1 MNDTLSVK
9 AILPAQIGASQLEA
23 TARDFSRAASA
34 DKTSH
39 IRVNTAL
46 GSLNPTYIRISHQ
59 PSTTKSPTQRTLF
72 SVEQQ
77 LSRVDAGGSVLTVLR
92 PTFKVVM
99 EIPQGVTEAEAA
111 ALQNTACGAIL
122 ASSGALGTQLRE
134 GQF

>member
-9 AILPAQIGASQLEA
+9 PVLPAQIGASQLDA
-23 TARDFSRAASA
+23 TARDFSRSSA
-34 DKTSH
+34 IDKTSH
-39 IRVNTAL
+39 VRVNTAL

-59 PSTTKSPTQRTLF
+59 MPTAKSFIQRSLF

-77 LSRVDAGGSVLTVLR
+77 LSRVDAQGNVLSVVR

-99 EIPQGVTEAEAA
+99 EIPSGVTETEAA
-111 ALQNTACGAIL
+111 ALQNLAVGAL
-122 ASSGALGTQLRE
+122 CASSGSLGTQLRE